1 MEVKNNFLDIAEY
14 HTMFSTDIKCLYVR
28 QSYLDLHKLISNDH
42 ADTNAIITGT
52 PGVGKSMFA
61 VYKLYLALREGK
73 TVVFHHLV
81 TNTTYVF
88 DTQMNRAFTTTA
100 LYGADPYLDEK
111 STVYLYDAGT
121 KSLPQY
127 RPFIGCILLFSLPE
141 RRNYADIQKM
151 RAMVF
156 YMPTWSWSE
165 ISHIIQK
172 EERDEATARQMFDM
186 FGGVPH
192 HVFIDTESC
201 RMQSTK
207 MLNDLCTRV
216 TTDFLLSIGRQL
228 LSIGQQSIKESNRLL
243 HVIVQDGNYS
253 KAKTDFVSKYGQ
265 RKVFETLTKRRKDN
279 VL

>member
-1 MEVKNNFLDIAEY
+1 
-14 HTMFSTDIKCLYVR
+14 
-28 QSYLDLHKLISNDH
+28 
-42 ADTNAIITGT
+42 
-52 PGVGKSMFA
+52 
-61 VYKLYLALREGK
+61 
-73 TVVFHHLV
+73 
-81 TNTTYVF
+81 
-88 DTQMNRAFTTTA
+88 MNRAFTTTA
-100 LYGADPYLDEK
+100 PYGADPYLDEK

-192 HVFIDTESC
+192 HVFIDTELC

-216 TTDFLLSIGRQL
+216 TTDF
-228 LSIGQQSIKESNRLL
+228 
-243 HVIVQDGNYS
+243 
-253 KAKTDFVSKYGQ
+253 F
-265 RKVFETLTKRRKDN
+265 
-279 VL
+279 